1 MKKQQRAQG
10 IAEYALILGFI
21 VIVAMGSILVFGEQ
35 IGSWWENITKAF
47 TNQGTVSVIPP
58 VIR

>member
-35 IGSWWENITKAF
+35 IGAWWSNITKSF
-47 TNQGTVSVIPP
+47 QNQGQVSVIPP
-58 VIR
+58 IN

>member
-35 IGSWWENITKAF
+35 IGAWWSSITKSF
-47 TNQGTVSVIPP
+47 TNQGNISVIPP
-58 VIR
+58 IN

>member
-21 VIVAMGSILVFGEQ
+21 VIVAMGSILVFGKQ
-35 IGSWWENITKAF
+35 IGSWWSSITMSF
-47 TNQGTVSVIPP
+47 SNQGNISVIPP
-58 VIR
+58 VR

>member
-21 VIVAMGSILVFGEQ
+21 VIVAMGSILLFGEQ
-35 IGSWWENITKAF
+35 IGQWWSAITKSF
-47 TNQGTVSVIPP
+47 QNQGNIVP
-58 VIR
+58 VA